1 MSTTRLLMLGLIR
14 WLEPVHGYEVR
25 RELISW
31 NVEGWAN
38 LKPGSIYHALRKL
51 TEEGLLDEV
60 GTERVEGRP
69 ARTLYRTTRFGQEEF
84 TRLLRKYWWEH
95 QHQTDPFAVAMSFL
109 PSLPRREAV
118 LALRNRAAVLRGSV
132 DQARSLAQEWMAEKP
147 VHVSWLLELE
157 SARVEAEIAWCERVA
172 AKVEAG
178 EGQHEDDPGNP
189 LQESFAAWRA
199 EMGHPYSQV

>member
-25 RELISW
+25 RELVSW

-51 TEEGLLDEV
+51 TEEGLLDEA
-60 GTERVEGRP
+60 GTERVDGRP

-95 QHQTDPFAVAMSFL
+95 RPQTDPFVAAMSLL
-109 PSLPRREAV
+109 PALPRREAV

-132 DQARSLAQEWMAEKP
+132 DQTRSLVRELTAEKP
-147 VHVSWLLELE
+147 VHVSWLMELDTVR
-157 SARVEAEIAWCERVA
+157 AEAEIAWCDRVA
-172 AKVEAG
+172 AKIEAG

-189 LQESFAAWRA
+189 LAASFAEWRA
-199 EMGHPYSQV
+199 ELNRGGSE